1 MEIATGAGN
10 YENGDPMMHVRG
22 AMGYGGAGVIGGKAY
37 RLITQKK
44 VKDEKQVQTVLENK
58 N

>member
-1 MEIATGAGN
+1 
-10 YENGDPMMHVRG
+10 
-22 AMGYGGAGVIGGKAY
+22 MGYGGAGVIGGKAY